1 MREDLG
7 FGGRRGGG
15 GISFIGGIGG
25 MGIISVIGIIDGM
38 GSKGSKEYGWY
49 RDNIIYSHCENL
61 HPRTFLMLTYGLCR
75 FVAIY
80 LC

>member
-1 MREDLG
+1 ME
-7 FGGRRGGG
+7 GGEEGGVSVI
-15 GISFIGGIGG
+15 GIIGGI
-25 MGIISVIGIIDGM
+25 GIISVIGIIDGM
-38 GSKGSKEYGWY
+38 GSKEYGRY

-61 HPRTFLMLTYGLCR
+61 HPRTFLILTYGLCR

>member
-1 MREDLG
+1 MVI
-7 FGGRRGGG
+7 
-15 GISFIGGIGG
+15 GIIGGI
-25 MGIISVIGIIDGM
+25 GIISVISGM
-38 GSKGSKEYGWY
+38 GSMGYGWY

-61 HPRTFLMLTYGLCR
+61 HPRTFLIQTYGLCR

>member
-1 MREDLG
+1 MAKR
-7 FGGRRGGG
+7 RRGYRGNRYY
-15 GISFIGGIGG
+15 SGIG
-25 MGIISVIGIIDGM
+25 SIGIIGVIGVIGVIDGM
-38 GSKGSKEYGWY
+38 GSKEYGWY